1 MCPFVSLSYILITCR
16 NCSFI
21 SLARI
26 VIESGLAY
34 VFTDLEESLYL
45 EKLAVVLALCCL
57 KTVIIEPNYLE
68 EKNWRYLWVNK
79 DKTLQLDILRYGVK
93 CYNTVESK
101 ENKVNKLI
109 KAEEGIK
116 QPYINMDRYVFVSF
130 KTP

>member
-1 MCPFVSLSYILITCR
+1 MDKEQYLLKILLSLIIGKVMCPFVSLSYVLITCR

-34 VFTDLEESLYL
+34 VFTDLEESSYL

-68 EKNWRYLWVNK
+68 EKN
-79 DKTLQLDILRYGVK
+79 
-93 CYNTVESK
+93 
-101 ENKVNKLI
+101 
-109 KAEEGIK
+109 
-116 QPYINMDRYVFVSF
+116 
-130 KTP
+130 